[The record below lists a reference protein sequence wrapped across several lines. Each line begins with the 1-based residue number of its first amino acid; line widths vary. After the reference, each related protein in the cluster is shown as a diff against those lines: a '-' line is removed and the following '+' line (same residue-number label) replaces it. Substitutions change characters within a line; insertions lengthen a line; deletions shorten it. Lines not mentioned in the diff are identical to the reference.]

1 LEVNDSKVSFEKEI
15 LLYWQLDIPEA
26 KKADYRPTPNASSQ
40 HHVDVTTPMRL
51 AYSHCP
57 TLLLFTT
64 QKRQF

>member
-1 LEVNDSKVSFEKEI
+1 LPSAQKATQGCHETTTLEVNDSKVSFEKEI

-51 AYSHCP
+51 A
-57 TLLLFTT
+57 
-64 QKRQF
+64 